1 MKNLRCQYFTLLE
14 LAAVITIM
22 ILLTALAGVYISRDR
37 KLPEF
42 EQALRDFQL
51 FCARARYYSTSDGIV
66 RKIVFYPDENVFR
79 IEGVQSWDAGG
90 AAVRVEDIE
99 SGNMPYVV
107 LEAID
112 PDQEQED
119 RLQAGVP
126 EMPVHYGEW
135 RFPEK
140 LGVVIELPD
149 MHGVQFNEENLELWR
164 FDANGNARLS
174 HALTVQI
181 NDYTR
186 LITVSDFTGL
196 VEIIKN
202 PEDKGYTVW

>member
-1 MKNLRCQYFTLLE
+1 
-14 LAAVITIM
+14 M
-22 ILLTALAGVYISRDR
+22 ILLTALAGVYVSRDR

-51 FCARARYYSTSDGIV
+51 FCARARYDSTSDMII
-66 RKIVFYPDENVFR
+66 RKIVFYPAENVFR
-79 IEGVQSWDAGG
+79 IEGVQPWDTGG
-90 AAVRVEDIE
+90 AAVKVEDIE

-112 PDQEQED
+112 PEQEEED

-126 EMPVHYGEW
+126 EMPEHYGEW

-149 MHGVQFNEENLELWR
+149 MHGVQINEEYLELWR

-174 HALTVQI
+174 HSLTVQI
-181 NDYTR
+181 NDDTR

-196 VEIIKN
+196 VEIVKN